1 MNMEGQRVSMM
12 KNGLIGGVTAS
23 LPVFT
28 GGQIV
33 YGNKLAK
40 VNEEVS
46 RLKHRQSENEVRL
59 TVEQYFWQ
67 VVMLKEKLRTLST
80 VQEQLK
86 EIHKDVDAAVAAG
99 VTDRNDLLQVQLRKN
114 EIQSSYIS
122 VENALNVSRNLLGQY
137 IGHMADSIDV
147 AVTMDGSLPNR
158 PDELYQSPE
167 ASLASTSEYH
177 LLGKQV
183 DVSHLKYKMTVGKNL
198 PTVAIGEV
206 TCTIT

>member
-99 VTDRNDLLQVQLRKN
+99 VTDRNDLLQVQLRKMKFR
-114 EIQSSYIS
+114 
-122 VENALNVSRNLLGQY
+122 A
-137 IGHMADSIDV
+137 
-147 AVTMDGSLPNR
+147 
-158 PDELYQSPE
+158 
-167 ASLASTSEYH
+167 
-177 LLGKQV
+177 
-183 DVSHLKYKMTVGKNL
+183 
-198 PTVAIGEV
+198 AIFRWRMR
-206 TCTIT
+206 